1 MECFNCH
8 RKGHYSSN
16 CPHNALFC
24 TERRVD
30 YRGRMS
36 VTRCPVVT
44 RPGVVRSGTVEGH
57 AVDNILLDTGCSRTL
72 VHKKLVP
79 EEKVQD
85 AGAVAI
91 RCAHGD
97 TVLYPLAKTS
107 LVVGGRPIEVEA
119 AISETLPMSVLLGTD
134 IPELPELLQSD
145 RSKKSEVAFAVTTR
159 AAGKKQKK
167 EAEMHHRRQKICG
180 VQPSAIDLHPCT
192 STDATDERENSSG
205 WMSELDEELFSGG
218 RTRVKLTR
226 REKRAERKR
235 RMELETVIGEDVR
248 DDSDEEEDR
257 NGREDSD
264 DRHELDIS
272 SEELKVLQA
281 TDSTLGKVRSAA
293 KIREST
299 VGVGF
304 FYRDGLL
311 FRRWVHSGRNKGDK
325 GQFRNRIHISP
336 I

>member
-1 MECFNCH
+1 MWNASIATG
-8 RKGHYSSN
+8 KVTI
-16 CPHNALFC
+16 PHNALFC

-30 YRGRMS
+30 YRGQMS

-85 AGAVAI
+85 AEAVAI
-91 RCAHGD
+91 HCAHGD
-97 TVLYPLAKTS
+97 TVLYPLAKIS

-167 EAEMHHRRQKICG
+167 EAEMHHRRQKI
-180 VQPSAIDLHPCT
+180 
-192 STDATDERENSSG
+192 
-205 WMSELDEELFSGG
+205 
-218 RTRVKLTR
+218 
-226 REKRAERKR
+226 
-235 RMELETVIGEDVR
+235 
-248 DDSDEEEDR
+248 
-257 NGREDSD
+257 
-264 DRHELDIS
+264 
-272 SEELKVLQA
+272 
-281 TDSTLGKVRSAA
+281 
-293 KIREST
+293 
-299 VGVGF
+299 
-304 FYRDGLL
+304 
-311 FRRWVHSGRNKGDK
+311 
-325 GQFRNRIHISP
+325 
-336 I
+336 